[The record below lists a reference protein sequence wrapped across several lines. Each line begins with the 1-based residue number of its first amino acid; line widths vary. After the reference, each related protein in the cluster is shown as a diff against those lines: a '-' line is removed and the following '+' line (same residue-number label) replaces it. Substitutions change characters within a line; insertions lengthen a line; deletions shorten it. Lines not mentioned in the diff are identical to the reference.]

1 MEGSSIICK
10 CNELD
15 KHIGCKIFLK
25 TLNKHLFMG
34 ILVSFEKKKNR
45 YNFSEITMKFKDKRE
60 YITTDL
66 DAEYLVIESRNGE
79 KLERK
84 IDFFM

>member
-10 CNELD
+10 CIELE

-45 YNFSEITMKFKDKRE
+45 YNVNEITLNFKDKRK
-60 YITTDL
+60 YITTEL
-66 DAEYLVIESRNGE
+66 DAEYLVIESQNSE
-79 KLERK
+79 KVE
-84 IDFFM
+84 

>member
-1 MEGSSIICK
+1 MEGSSSIICQ
-10 CNELD
+10 CIELE

-34 ILVSFEKKKNR
+34 ILVNFEKKKNR
-45 YNFSEITMKFKDKRE
+45 YKVNEITLKFKDKRE

-66 DAEYLVIESRNGE
+66 DAEYLVVDSHNGE
-79 KLERK
+79 KLE
-84 IDFFM
+84 

>member
-10 CNELD
+10 CIELD

-25 TLNKHLFMG
+25 SLNKHLFMG

-45 YNFSEITMKFKDKRE
+45 YNVSEITMKFKDKRE
-60 YITTDL
+60 YVTYDL
-66 DAEYLVIESRNGE
+66 DAEYLVVESRNSE
-79 KLERK
+79 KIE
-84 IDFFM
+84 